1 MAFERHF
8 QRAVLNDN
16 ARLKRLHGVRLTIA
30 LQQLTQTRQILWD
43 ELITALVV
51 SIESMEISREKS
63 TALGDFLILTDAL
76 NLMIKIGIEFCD
88 SESQQLKD
96 CIKNLST
103 KFFGILHR
111 ETFNDFCQVLGTV
124 TWEGSSIELYEAGGV
139 FGLLG
144 TSIFTADGD
153 FLSLIGSTLL
163 LSPTLWSVVI
173 DSCSSEVL
181 KNGKSTMAPTILST
195 FGKQGNPLRLLSKA
209 SVFDDEDDEDNE
221 GNEGEDGAAGQLMT
235 ESHFVSVLLA
245 DVIRPD
251 KMQVAISK
259 PCLDLLALTAT
270 RYLEMMH
277 LIPSASREIFQ
288 SLCRLYECFLCHV
301 AASFTTSETRT
312 KVSEDQSEEY
322 ALLFELLDGY
332 EQSTPSLVKDKHQ
345 DVFACI
351 VATESCCF
359 AAKILFELQ
368 PKLRLALPG
377 YYIPKSDAY
386 VAQLQNLTCQLRSI
400 VYKSVSQLLMN
411 ASHVEAQIDN
421 GAWESMKSRTCASL
435 WVQQLI
441 KTCSDI
447 WLSVSNN
454 NIFAGTSSLMF
465 SAKPS
470 FVCEDLWLEVTQ
482 AAFDVTMDGFAK
494 LRKVSS
500 EGRAAFL
507 RDVAALDQGLTAV
520 HPFCAL
526 RGSAHLEALIR
537 AGALSENELLNWM
550 RENCTK
556 YAYRHLLGVAT
567 QALSS
572 ALSLN
577 STNRRL
583 KGAIAL
589 LDELYKSRSEKQS

>member
-1 MAFERHF
+1 
-8 QRAVLNDN
+8 
-16 ARLKRLHGVRLTIA
+16 
-30 LQQLTQTRQILWD
+30 
-43 ELITALVV
+43 
-51 SIESMEISREKS
+51 
-63 TALGDFLILTDAL
+63 
-76 NLMIKIGIEFCD
+76 
-88 SESQQLKD
+88 
-96 CIKNLST
+96 
-103 KFFGILHR
+103 
-111 ETFNDFCQVLGTV
+111 
-124 TWEGSSIELYEAGGV
+124 
-139 FGLLG
+139 
-144 TSIFTADGD
+144 
-153 FLSLIGSTLL
+153 
-163 LSPTLWSVVI
+163 
-173 DSCSSEVL
+173 VL
-181 KNGKSTMAPTILST
+181 KCGKSSMKPTILST
-195 FGKQGNPLRLLSKA
+195 FDEQGNPLRLLSKA

-235 ESHFVSVLLA
+235 ESQFVSVLLA
-245 DVIRPD
+245 DVVRPG
-251 KMQVAISK
+251 KMQLAISK

-301 AASFTTSETRT
+301 AASFTTIETRT
-312 KVSEDQSEEY
+312 KVSEDQSEVY
-322 ALLFELLDGY
+322 ALLFELLDDGY
-332 EQSTPSLVKDKHQ
+332 EQSTPPSLVKDKHQ

-368 PKLRLALPG
+368 PKLRLALPAH
-377 YYIPKSDAY
+377 YIPASEAY

-411 ASHVEAQIDN
+411 APHVEAQIDK
-421 GAWESMKSRTCASL
+421 GAWDSMKSRSCTSL

-454 NIFAGTSSLMF
+454 NIFAGIISLMF
-465 SAKPS
+465 SAEPS

-482 AAFDVTMDGFAK
+482 AAFDVAMDGFAK

-520 HPFCAL
+520 HPFRAL

-537 AGALSENELLNWM
+537 AGSLSENELLNWM

-572 ALSLN
+572 ALILN